1 MRRGR
6 TDANQTAIVKAL
18 RDAGC
23 TVAVTSSVGQGFPDL
38 VVGLRCRNFLLE
50 VKDGDKPPS
59 ARTLTPAEM
68 AFHGTWR
75 GLVKVVTTIEEA
87 LAAVR

>member
-6 TDANQTAIVKAL
+6 TDANQTAIVQAL

-23 TVAVTSSVGQGFPDL
+23 TVAVTSGVGHGFPDL

-50 VKDGDKPPS
+50 VKDAAKPPS
-59 ARTLTPAEM
+59 ARALTPAEL
-68 AFHGTWR
+68 AFHARWR
-75 GLVKVVTTIEEA
+75 GLVKVVTTVEEA